1 MTEQNA
7 TPTFDA
13 TIQHL
18 AASTVQL
25 DKALAQMLDVLRKRG
40 LQFSVD
46 LSGMVREVAQDVNTL
61 EQANRG
67 QSQRLRLYEQLVR
80 TSTLINSSLD
90 LDQVL
95 EDVVDTIISLTGA
108 ERAYLLLR
116 DKTTGKLR
124 TQTARNGDR
133 ETLAEDETVF
143 SRSVI
148 NTAIE
153 QRSPVMTTNAQ
164 TDERFQA
171 MASVLSH
178 SLRSIICIPIVLHD
192 QIIGL
197 LYADNRIGEGVF
209 AQDNIPILAAF
220 ANQSAIAI
228 ENARLFGRVKSDL
241 AEARKE
247 VEQLRV
253 QIDQSKLEKQLSEVM
268 ETDFFAHV
276 QQLGQVARRR
286 NAERRAENP
295 APDETK

>member
-1 MTEQNA
+1 MTDQKAAA
-7 TPTFDA
+7 TFNETLK
-13 TIQHL
+13 HL
-18 AASTVQL
+18 AGSTVQL
-25 DKALAQMLDVLRKRG
+25 DKALSQMLDVLRKRG

-46 LSGMVREVAQDVNTL
+46 ISGLVREVTNDVESL
-61 EQANRG
+61 EQLNRG
-67 QSQRLRLYEQLVR
+67 QSQKLRLYEQLVR

-116 DKTTGKLR
+116 DKETGKLR

-148 NTAIE
+148 NTAIA
-153 QRSPVMTTNAQ
+153 QRSPVVTTNAQ

-171 MASVLSH
+171 MASVLNH

-209 AQDNIPILAAF
+209 AYDNVPILAAF

-228 ENARLFGRVKSDL
+228 ENARIFGRVKNDL
-241 AEARKE
+241 AQARKE

-276 QQLGQVARRR
+276 QRLGQDARRR
-286 NAERRAENP
+286 NVERQA
-295 APDETK
+295 APKDEEQK